1 MSLLQLSSF
10 AVFRPVVLAGYIL
23 VLEFPSSGFIKKG
36 NIMALRRLSLITRN
50 CSSSSGA
57 LPPISASVNAN
68 LDNLRRRVGDEA
80 DFVPGHQHHQ
90 HGMAGAHSH
99 GHHQHGHS
107 HGGGGQRKK
116 FLLNGSQTVHDQRPA
131 GAPSLFGAKKI
142 EKIAVD
148 KRPYQ

>member
-1 MSLLQLSSF
+1 MAL
-10 AVFRPVVLAGYIL
+10 VRRL
-23 VLEFPSSGFIKKG
+23 VLTVARKG
-36 NIMALRRLSLITRN
+36 CR
-50 CSSSSGA
+50 SSSSDGGA

-68 LDNLRRRVGDEA
+68 LDNLRRRVGDDA

-99 GHHQHGHS
+99 GHHHHGHS
-107 HGGGGQRKK
+107 HGGGGGQKKK

-142 EKIAVD
+142 EKLAVD

>member
-1 MSLLQLSSF
+1 MAL
-10 AVFRPVVLAGYIL
+10 VRRL
-23 VLEFPSSGFIKKG
+23 VLTVVRKG
-36 NIMALRRLSLITRN
+36 CR
-50 CSSSSGA
+50 SSSSSDGGA

-68 LDNLRRRVGDEA
+68 LDNLRRRVGDDA

-99 GHHQHGHS
+99 GHHHHGHS
-107 HGGGGQRKK
+107 HGGGGGQKKK

-142 EKIAVD
+142 EKLAVD